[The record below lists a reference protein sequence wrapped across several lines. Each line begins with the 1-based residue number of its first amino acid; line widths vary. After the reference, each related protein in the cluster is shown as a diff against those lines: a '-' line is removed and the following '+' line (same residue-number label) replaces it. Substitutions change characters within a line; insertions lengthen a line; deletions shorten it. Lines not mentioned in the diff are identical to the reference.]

1 MKRLMQVW
9 VMILCL
15 VLFVFTSVY
24 AETITALASPV
35 NPEHLENTASYAR
48 ILGYDE
54 ARNTLT
60 VELIV
65 PEVFAEEDVLALEV
79 GDSIFTGGQEVLIRS
94 IDRYEDDG
102 YLVINAGA
110 YEHAPGSVYLH
121 TDEWG
126 NYMPDCYGHPTYNSL
141 AVLECPVTDS
151 LLFMDYTS
159 AETGDALLDWW
170 NGEWYGWWKMSGCCG
185 SYKQAGRERG
195 AAVRDGETA
204 LGIDNVYVVFD
215 EDGQLAT
222 VQRFFV
228 SWQ

>member
-151 LLFMDYTS
+151 LLFLDYTS
-159 AETGDALLDWW
+159 AETGDALELPIVRTAA
-170 NGEWYGWWKMSGCCG
+170 ELT
-185 SYKQAGRERG
+185 

-204 LGIDNVYVVFD
+204 LDIDNVYVVFD

>member
-110 YEHAPGSVYLH
+110 YEYAPGSVYLH
-121 TDEWG
+121 MDEWG
-126 NYMPDCYGHPTYNSL
+126 NYMPDRYGHPTYNSL

-151 LLFMDYTS
+151 LLFLDYTS
-159 AETGDALLDWW
+159 AETGDALELPIVRTAA
-170 NGEWYGWWKMSGCCG
+170 ELT
-185 SYKQAGRERG
+185 
-195 AAVRDGETA
+195 AAVRDGETV

-215 EDGQLAT
+215 EDEQLAT

>member
-121 TDEWG
+121 MDEWG
-126 NYMPDCYGHPTYNSL
+126 NYMPDATGIRPTTRSPSL
-141 AVLECPVTDS
+141 NARSRTVCCSWTIQAPRPATHWSCPSCARQPSSRRPSVTVRQRLASTTSMWS
-151 LLFMDYTS
+151 LTK
-159 AETGDALLDWW
+159 TGNWPRC
-170 NGEWYGWWKMSGCCG
+170 SGSLCRG
-185 SYKQAGRERG
+185 S
-195 AAVRDGETA
+195 
-204 LGIDNVYVVFD
+204 D
-215 EDGQLAT
+215 EIL
-222 VQRFFV
+222 
-228 SWQ
+228 

>member
-1 MKRLMQVW
+1 MKRMMMVW

-15 VLFVFTSVY
+15 ALFVFTSVY
-24 AETITALASPV
+24 AETITALSSPV

-79 GDSIFTGGQEVLIRS
+79 PIVRT
-94 IDRYEDDG
+94 
-102 YLVINAGA
+102 A
-110 YEHAPGSVYLH
+110 
-121 TDEWG
+121 
-126 NYMPDCYGHPTYNSL
+126 
-141 AVLECPVTDS
+141 
-151 LLFMDYTS
+151 
-159 AETGDALLDWW
+159 AELT
-170 NGEWYGWWKMSGCCG
+170 
-185 SYKQAGRERG
+185 

>member
-1 MKRLMQVW
+1 MKRLMQVG

-65 PEVFAEEDVLALEV
+65 PEVFAEEDVLALE
-79 GDSIFTGGQEVLIRS
+79 
-94 IDRYEDDG
+94 
-102 YLVINAGA
+102 
-110 YEHAPGSVYLH
+110 
-121 TDEWG
+121 
-126 NYMPDCYGHPTYNSL
+126 L
-141 AVLECPVTDS
+141 AIVRT
-151 LLFMDYTS
+151 
-159 AETGDALLDWW
+159 
-170 NGEWYGWWKMSGCCG
+170 
-185 SYKQAGRERG
+185 

-204 LGIDNVYVVFD
+204 LGIDNVSVVFD

>member
-15 VLFVFTSVY
+15 ALFVFTSVY
-24 AETITALASPV
+24 AETITALSSPV

-121 TDEWG
+121 MDEWG
-126 NYMPDCYGHPTYNSL
+126 NYMPDRYGHPTYNSL
-141 AVLECPVTDS
+141 AVLECLVTDS
-151 LLFMDYTS
+151 LLFLDYTS
-159 AETGDALLDWW
+159 AETGDALELPIVRTAA
-170 NGEWYGWWKMSGCCG
+170 ELT
-185 SYKQAGRERG
+185 